1 MKPLTSTQISGTWG
15 TTLLPINKDESI
27 DFGRLSQDLD
37 YLLTSGVD
45 GIYTNGTA
53 GEFYAQSEGEFDR
66 INTLVAEK
74 CESAAAFPNW
84 RWLHERASLHRT
96 GSPRRGVEARCDPGD
111 FARLVPCELGGGKG
125 IS

>member
-53 GEFYAQSEGEFDR
+53 GEFYAQTEERVRPDKIPWWQR
-66 INTLVAEK
+66 
-74 CESAAAFPNW
+74 SARVPACHSKLA
-84 RWLHERASLHRT
+84 RAT
-96 GSPRRGVEARCDPGD
+96 
-111 FARLVPCELGGGKG
+111 
-125 IS
+125 